1 MRISQVIIKN
11 YRNFNN
17 ITIVPRKINGYDL
30 VVLIGE
36 NNSGKTNILS
46 LLNTILN
53 PERSIRTLN
62 FTESEFYDVSLHIEV
77 EITFDELANSAWHC
91 SHVQEAENDLTRLAT
106 KVADVMHDYRDEQ
119 LARSI
124 AWTLVDNRSKAVI
137 VADESHYWYSP
148 DGADLHDVPLS
159 FIRQDADLRRVF
171 TDRTTVK
178 KRLYAPEWQ
187 HNEELPY
194 DMIIVGVPLSMPDGS
209 RGAVFIYQ
217 SLEAIADATEHTKEL
232 IFLAAFIAII
242 MTTFFAFFLSTR
254 ITAPLRKMRQAAFE
268 MARGHFDMK
277 VPILTNDEIGGLAM
291 AFNQMGRRL
300 QFNINAL
307 NQEKE
312 QLASILSSMADGV
325 LTFNRDGE
333 ILITNPPAER
343 FLQAWYFEQGND
355 AEAMAPLPTQVKE
368 LFARVVREEKEQST
382 EVTLQG
388 RTWVILMTPLYGKTM
403 VRGAVAV
410 LRDMTEER
418 RLDKLRKDFI
428 ANVSH
433 ELRTP
438 IAMLQGY
445 SEAIID
451 DIAASE
457 DEKKEMAKVIY
468 DESLRMGRLVNDLL
482 DLARMEAG
490 HIELH
495 YEQVKLAP
503 YIERVIRKFHG
514 LAREKGIELEA
525 EFRDGDMDIAFD
537 PDRIEQVLTNL
548 IDNAIRH
555 TESVGAVRLIAE
567 RSGDGVT
574 IHVQDSGSG
583 IPEEDLPFVFERF
596 YKADKAR
603 TRGRSGTGLGLAI
616 AKNIVEAH
624 KGLITVHSKLN
635 EGTTFS
641 FYLPARGPKGA

>member
-1 MRISQVIIKN
+1 MMWFWRS
-11 YRNFNN
+11 
-17 ITIVPRKINGYDL
+17 
-30 VVLIGE
+30 VV
-36 NNSGKTNILS
+36 GKLWF
-46 LLNTILN
+46 TIL
-53 PERSIRTLN
+53 LL
-62 FTESEFYDVSLHIEV
+62 VSFVLFILTILLLKFFE
-77 EITFDELANSAWHC
+77 NY
-91 SHVQEAENDLTRLAT
+91 HVQEAEKELTQLAT
-106 KVADVMHDYRDEQ
+106 KVSEVMHEHTDEE
-119 LARSI
+119 LGRSI
-124 AWTLVDNRSKAVI
+124 AWTLVGDMSKAVI
-137 VADESHYWYSP
+137 IADQVHYWYSP
-148 DGADLHDVPLS
+148 ANTRLRDLPLS
-159 FIRQDADLRRVF
+159 LIQKDDDLQKVLTERKQIKKKMYLPNIQVGD
-171 TDRTTVK
+171 DRYGQ
-178 KRLYAPEWQ
+178 L
-187 HNEELPY
+187 L
-194 DMIIVGVPLSMPDGS
+194 IVGVPLETADGKH
-209 RGAVFIYQ
+209 GAVFIYQ
-217 SLEAIADATEHTKEL
+217 SLQAVEDTTQQTKKL
-232 IFLAAFIAII
+232 IFLAAFIAIVL
-242 MTTFFAFFLSTR
+242 TTIFAFFLSTR

-268 MARGHFDMK
+268 VARGKFDTK
-277 VPILTNDEIGGLAM
+277 VPILTHDEIGELAM

-325 LTFNRDGE
+325 ITFNRDGE

-343 FLQAWYFEQGND
+343 FLQAWYFEQGNE
-355 AEAMAPLPTQVKE
+355 AEVMAPLPPQVNE
-368 LFARVVREEKEQST
+368 LFARVVGEEKEQMT
-382 EVTLQG
+382 ELTLQG
-388 RTWVILMTPLYGKTM
+388 RTWVILMSPLYNQTA

-451 DIAASE
+451 DIAATDE
-457 DEKKEMAKVIY
+457 EKKEMAKVIY

-490 HIELH
+490 HITLN
-495 YEQVKLAP
+495 YKTVQLAP
-503 YIERVIRKFHG
+503 YIERIIRKFQG
-514 LAREKGIELEA
+514 LAKEKQINLSAEWKDENIE
-525 EFRDGDMDIAFD
+525 MTID

-555 TESVGAVRLIAE
+555 TDENGTVKVIVE

-583 IPEEDLPFVFERF
+583 IAEEDLPFIFERF

-624 KGLITVHSKLN
+624 KGMISVHSKLH
-635 EGTTFS
+635 EGTTFT
-641 FYLPARGPKGA
+641 FYLPNATHES